1 MKIALLILTVISA
14 VLAFVLKDIVLVVA
28 ALATLIPALFWY

>member
-1 MKIALLILTVISA
+1 MKISLLILTVISA
-14 VLAFVLKDIVLVVA
+14 VLAFFLKDIVLVVA